1 MLQQP
6 VMETI
11 SLPKGEQILKPSD
24 RTVEERTKPFRLVK
38 YFTVTSLILIFLGT
52 IILSMLNNHWARA
65 MQRENSEEYALLII
79 ENLNHQIFLQ
89 FIMPVVLRYGKIQL
103 RNEEQYELM
112 DKVVRNTLHSFKV
125 ETVNIYDMNN
135 VISYSFKQDLIGK
148 TNMGG
153 TGYQV
158 AVDGHSVSRQVQRGN
173 FLEILFGIP
182 KESRFITYAPLR
194 AEQLP
199 SRISGPVLGV
209 IEIVQDLSDEY
220 QSIFKYQ
227 VYVVTTS
234 ALVMLV
240 LFLVLIFVVKR
251 GEGIIE
257 QRAQERLR
265 LKEQLNRAAHLSAL
279 GEMAAVISHEIR
291 NPLGIIR
298 SSAELLKKKVTGFDP
313 NNTIPDIVIEE
324 SSRLNNIITDFLKY
338 ARPRPPRLAP
348 CRIEDVME
356 KNLTFLSTQLEG
368 KGYRI
373 HKTIGDNLPA
383 VSADADMLYQAFLN
397 IFINALQAMP
407 DGGQIFLQMQAKP
420 DVLEVIIADQG
431 GGVPQE
437 ILGKVWDPFFTTKDK
452 GTGLGLGIVKN
463 IVDAHGGDICIEN
476 ASDKGARVIIR
487 LPLQQKG

>member
-1 MLQQP
+1 M
-6 VMETI
+6 
-11 SLPKGEQILKPSD
+11 
-24 RTVEERTKPFRLVK
+24 K
-38 YFTVTSLILIFLGT
+38 YFTVTSLALIFIGT
-52 IILSMLNNHWARA
+52 IILSLLNTHWART
-65 MQRENSEEYALLII
+65 MQRENSEEYAHLII

-125 ETVNIYDMNN
+125 EAVNIYDMNN
-135 VISYSFKQDLIGK
+135 VISYSFNRELIGK
-148 TNMGG
+148 TNLGG
-153 TGYQV
+153 TGYQA
-158 AVDGHSVSRQVQRGN
+158 AVDGKSVSRQLQRGKS
-173 FLEILFGIP
+173 LEILFGIP

-220 QSIFKYQ
+220 KSIFKYQ

-240 LFLVLIFVVKR
+240 LLLILIFVVKR

-298 SSAELLKKKVTGFDP
+298 SSAELLKKKMAGIDSS
-313 NNTIPDIVIEE
+313 NAIPDIVIEE

-348 CRIEDVME
+348 CRIEDVLE
-356 KNLTFLSTQLEG
+356 KNLVFLSSQLEE
-368 KGYRI
+368 KGHSVQKNI
-373 HKTIGDNLPA
+373 ADNLPA
-383 VSADADMLYQAFLN
+383 VTADADMLYQAFLN

-407 DGGQIFLQMQAKP
+407 EGGRIFL
-420 DVLEVIIADQG
+420 EVHALPEAIEVVITDEG

-437 ILGKVWDPFFTTKDK
+437 ILEKVWDPFFTTKDK

-463 IVDAHGGDICIEN
+463 IVDAHGGEIFIDN
-476 ASDKGARVIIR
+476 ASDKGARFIIR
-487 LPLQQKG
+487 LPLQPKG

>member
-1 MLQQP
+1 M
-6 VMETI
+6 
-11 SLPKGEQILKPSD
+11 
-24 RTVEERTKPFRLVK
+24 
-38 YFTVTSLILIFLGT
+38 GT
-52 IILSMLNNHWARA
+52 IILSMLNTHWARA
-65 MQRENSEEYALLII
+65 MQREKSEEYALLII

-135 VISYSFKQDLIGK
+135 VISYSFKQELIGK

-153 TGYQV
+153 TGYKT
-158 AVDGHSVSRQVQRGN
+158 AVDGKAVSRQVQRGN

-182 KESRFITYAPLR
+182 KESRFITNAPLR
-194 AEQLP
+194 AEQVP

-220 QSIFKYQ
+220 KSIFKYQ

-348 CRIEDVME
+348 CRVEDVLE
-356 KNLTFLSTQLEG
+356 KNLTFLATQLEG
-368 KGYRI
+368 KGYSV
-373 HKTIGDNLPA
+373 HKTIGDNLP
-383 VSADADMLYQAFLN
+383 VVTADADMLYQAFLN

-407 DGGQIFLQMQAKP
+407 DGGQIFLEVHAKP

-431 GGVPQE
+431 GGVPPAL
-437 ILGKVWDPFFTTKDK
+437 LGKVWDPFFTTKDK

-463 IVDAHGGDICIEN
+463 IVDAHGGDIFIEN
-476 ASDKGARVIIR
+476 ASDGGARFIIHF
-487 LPLQQKG
+487 PIQQKG

>member
-1 MLQQP
+1 M
-6 VMETI
+6 I
-11 SLPKGEQILKPSD
+11 
-24 RTVEERTKPFRLVK
+24 EEKSKPFRLVK
-38 YFTVTSLILIFLGT
+38 YFTVTSLVFIFIGT
-52 IILSMLNNHWARA
+52 TILSLLNTHWART
-65 MQRENSEEYALLII
+65 MQREKSEEYAHLII

-112 DKVVRNTLHSFKV
+112 DKVVRNTLHSFKI

-135 VISYSFKQDLIGK
+135 VISYSFNRDLIGK
-148 TNMGG
+148 TNLGG
-153 TGYQV
+153 TGYQA
-158 AVDGHSVSRQVQRGN
+158 AVDGKSVSRQLQRGKAI
-173 FLEILFGIP
+173 EILFGIP

-220 QSIFKYQ
+220 KSIFKYQ

-240 LFLVLIFVVKR
+240 LLLVLVFVVKR

-257 QRAQERLR
+257 QRARERLR

-298 SSAELLKKKVTGFDP
+298 SSAELLKKKMAGIDAS
-313 NNTIPDIVIEE
+313 NAIPDIVIEE

-348 CRIEDVME
+348 CHIEDVLE
-356 KNLTFLSTQLEG
+356 KNLTFLSSQLEE
-368 KGYRI
+368 KGYRVE
-373 HKTIGDNLPA
+373 KTIAPNLPE
-383 VSADADMLYQAFLN
+383 VTADADMLYQAFLN

-407 DGGQIFLQMQAKP
+407 DGGRIFL
-420 DVLEVIIADQG
+420 DVHGAAEAIEVVITDEG

-437 ILGKVWDPFFTTKDK
+437 ILEKVWDPFFTTKDK
-452 GTGLGLGIVKN
+452 GTGLGLGVVKN
-463 IVDAHGGDICIEN
+463 IVDAHGGDIVIDN
-476 ASDKGARVIIR
+476 ASDKGARFVIR
-487 LPLQQKG
+487 LPLQSKG

>member
-1 MLQQP
+1 
-6 VMETI
+6 MEAI
-11 SLPKGEQILKPSD
+11 SLPKGEQFLKSSD
-24 RTVEERTKPFRLVK
+24 RAVEERSKPFRLVK
-38 YFTVTSLILIFLGT
+38 YFTVTSLILIFMGT
-52 IILSMLNNHWARA
+52 IILSMLNTHWARA
-65 MQRENSEEYALLII
+65 MQREKSEEYALLII

-135 VISYSFKQDLIGK
+135 VISYSFKQELIGK

-153 TGYQV
+153 TGYQT
-158 AVDGHSVSRQVQRGN
+158 AVDGNSVSRQVQRGN

-220 QSIFKYQ
+220 KSIFKYQ

-240 LFLVLIFVVKR
+240 LFLILIFVVKR

-257 QRAQERLR
+257 LRAQERLR

-298 SSAELLKKKVTGFDP
+298 SSAELLKKKVIGFDP

-348 CRIEDVME
+348 CRIEDVLE

-368 KGYRI
+368 KGYSVQ
-373 HKTIGDNLPA
+373 KTIGDTLPA

-407 DGGQIFLQMQAKP
+407 DGGQIILQVQAKP

-463 IVDAHGGDICIEN
+463 IVEAHGGDIFIEN
-476 ASDKGARVIIR
+476 ASDGGARFIID

>member
-1 MLQQP
+1 
-6 VMETI
+6 
-11 SLPKGEQILKPSD
+11 
-24 RTVEERTKPFRLVK
+24 
-38 YFTVTSLILIFLGT
+38 
-52 IILSMLNNHWARA
+52 
-65 MQRENSEEYALLII
+65 MQSEKSEEYAHLII

-135 VISYSFKQDLIGK
+135 VISYSFNRDLIGK
-148 TNMGG
+148 TNLGG
-153 TGYQV
+153 TGYQA
-158 AVDGHSVSRQVQRGN
+158 AVDGKSVSRQLQRGKS
-173 FLEILFGIP
+173 LEILFGIP

-220 QSIFKYQ
+220 KSIFKYQ

-240 LFLVLIFVVKR
+240 LLLVLVFVVKR

-298 SSAELLKKKVTGFDP
+298 SSAELLKKKMAGIDSGSA
-313 NNTIPDIVIEE
+313 IPDIVIEE

-348 CRIEDVME
+348 CHIEDVLE
-356 KNLTFLSTQLEG
+356 KNLTFLSSQLAE
-368 KGYRI
+368 KGVRI
-373 HKTIGDNLPA
+373 EKTLAADLPE
-383 VSADADMLYQAFLN
+383 VTADADMLYQAFLN

-407 DGGQIFLQMQAKP
+407 DGGRIFL
-420 DVLEVIIADQG
+420 DVHAAPGAIEVVITDEG
-431 GGVPQE
+431 GGVPPE
-437 ILGKVWDPFFTTKDK
+437 IVEKVWDPFFTTKDK

-463 IVDAHGGDICIEN
+463 IVDAHGGDIVIDN
-476 ASDKGARVIIR
+476 ASDKGARFVIH
-487 LPLQQKG
+487 LPLQPKG

>member
-1 MLQQP
+1 M
-6 VMETI
+6 I
-11 SLPKGEQILKPSD
+11 
-24 RTVEERTKPFRLVK
+24 EERSKPFRLVK
-38 YFTVTSLILIFLGT
+38 YFTVTSLALIFIGT
-52 IILSMLNNHWARA
+52 IILSLLNTHWART
-65 MQRENSEEYALLII
+65 MQREKSEEYAHLII

-125 ETVNIYDMNN
+125 EAVNIYDMNN
-135 VISYSFKQDLIGK
+135 VISYSFNRELIGK
-148 TNMGG
+148 TNLGG
-153 TGYQV
+153 TGYQA
-158 AVDGHSVSRQVQRGN
+158 AVDGKSVSRQLQRGKS
-173 FLEILFGIP
+173 LEILFGIP

-220 QSIFKYQ
+220 KSIFKYQ

-240 LFLVLIFVVKR
+240 LLLILIFVVKR

-298 SSAELLKKKVTGFDP
+298 SSAELLKKKMAGIDSS
-313 NNTIPDIVIEE
+313 NAIPDIVIEE

-348 CRIEDVME
+348 CRIEDVLE
-356 KNLTFLSTQLEG
+356 KNLVFLSSQLEE
-368 KGYRI
+368 KGYSVQKNI
-373 HKTIGDNLPA
+373 ADNLPA
-383 VSADADMLYQAFLN
+383 VTADADMLYQAFLN

-407 DGGQIFLQMQAKP
+407 GGGRIFL
-420 DVLEVIIADQG
+420 EVHARPEAIEVVITDEG

-437 ILGKVWDPFFTTKDK
+437 ILEKVWDPFFTTKDK

-463 IVDAHGGDICIEN
+463 IVDAHGGEIFIDN
-476 ASDKGARVIIR
+476 ASDKGARFIIR
-487 LPLQQKG
+487 LPLQPKG

>member
-1 MLQQP
+1 
-6 VMETI
+6 MEAI
-11 SLPKGEQILKPSD
+11 SLSKREQILKSSD
-24 RTVEERTKPFRLVK
+24 RVVEERTKPFRLVK
-38 YFTVTSLILIFLGT
+38 YFTVTSLILIFMGT
-52 IILSMLNNHWARA
+52 IVLSMLNTHWARA
-65 MQRENSEEYALLII
+65 MQREKSEEYAHLII

-103 RNEEQYELM
+103 RNKEQYELM

-135 VISYSFKQDLIGK
+135 VISYSFKRELIGK

-153 TGYQV
+153 TGYQT
-158 AVDGHSVSRQVQRGN
+158 AVEGNSVSRQIQRGN

-220 QSIFKYQ
+220 KSIFKYQ

-234 ALVMLV
+234 ALVMLG

-257 QRAQERLR
+257 LRAQERLR

-298 SSAELLKKKVTGFDP
+298 SSAELLKKKMVGFDP

-348 CRIEDVME
+348 CRIEDVLE

-368 KGYRI
+368 KGYSVL
-373 HKTIGDNLPA
+373 KTIGDNLPA
-383 VSADADMLYQAFLN
+383 VTADADMLYQAFLN

-407 DGGQIFLQMQAKP
+407 DGGQIILQVQAKTG
-420 DVLEVIIADQG
+420 VLEVIIADQG
-431 GGVPQE
+431 SGVPQE

-463 IVDAHGGDICIEN
+463 IVDAHGGDIFIEN
-476 ASDKGARVIIR
+476 TSNGGARFIIH
-487 LPLQQKG
+487 LPLQ

>member
-1 MLQQP
+1 M
-6 VMETI
+6 MEAI
-11 SLPKGEQILKPSD
+11 SLPKGEKILKSSD
-24 RTVEERTKPFRLVK
+24 RAVEERSKPFRLVK
-38 YFTVTSLILIFLGT
+38 YFTVTSLTLIFLGT
-52 IILSMLNNHWARA
+52 IILSMLNTHWART
-65 MQRENSEEYALLII
+65 MQREKSEEYALLII

-135 VISYSFKQDLIGK
+135 VISYSFKKELIGR
-148 TNMGG
+148 TNLGG
-153 TGYQV
+153 TGYQT
-158 AVDGHSVSRQVQRGN
+158 AVDGNSVSRQVQRGN

-220 QSIFKYQ
+220 KSIFKYQ

-265 LKEQLNRAAHLSAL
+265 LKEQLNRAAHLSSL

-313 NNTIPDIVIEE
+313 KNTIPDIVIEE

-348 CRIEDVME
+348 CRIEDVLE

-368 KGYRI
+368 KGYSVQ
-373 HKTIGDNLPA
+373 KTIGDNLPA
-383 VSADADMLYQAFLN
+383 VTADADMLYQAFLN

-407 DGGQIFLQMQAKP
+407 DGGQIFLQVQAKP

-437 ILGKVWDPFFTTKDK
+437 ILVKVWDPFFTTKDK

-463 IVDAHGGDICIEN
+463 IVDAHGGDILIEN
-476 ASDKGARVIIR
+476 ASDGGARLIIH

>member
-1 MLQQP
+1 
-6 VMETI
+6 MEAI
-11 SLPKGEQILKPSD
+11 SLPKGEQVLKSND
-24 RTVEERTKPFRLVK
+24 QTVEERSKPFRLVK
-38 YFTVTSLILIFLGT
+38 YFTVTSLVLIFMGT
-52 IILSMLNNHWARA
+52 IILSMLNTHWARA
-65 MQRENSEEYALLII
+65 MQREKSEEYALLII

-103 RNEEQYELM
+103 RNQEQYELM

-135 VISYSFKQDLIGK
+135 VISYSFKQELIGK

-153 TGYQV
+153 TGYQT
-158 AVDGHSVSRQVQRGN
+158 AVDGNSVSRQVQRGN

-209 IEIVQDLSDEY
+209 IEIEQDLSDEY
-220 QSIFKYQ
+220 KSIFKYQ

-234 ALVMLV
+234 TLVMLV

-298 SSAELLKKKVTGFDP
+298 SSAELLKKKMTGFDP

-338 ARPRPPRLAP
+338 ARPRTPRLAP
-348 CRIEDVME
+348 CRIEDVLE
-356 KNLTFLSTQLEG
+356 KNLTFLSMQLEG
-368 KGYRI
+368 KGYSV

-383 VSADADMLYQAFLN
+383 VTADADMLYQAFLN

-407 DGGQIFLQMQAKP
+407 NGGQIFLQVQAKP
-420 DVLEVIIADQG
+420 DLIEVIIADQG

-463 IVDAHGGDICIEN
+463 IVEAHGGDIFIEN
-476 ASDKGARVIIR
+476 ASDGGARFIID

>member
-1 MLQQP
+1 M
-6 VMETI
+6 I
-11 SLPKGEQILKPSD
+11 
-24 RTVEERTKPFRLVK
+24 EERSKPFRLVK
-38 YFTVTSLILIFLGT
+38 YFTVTSLALIFIGT
-52 IILSMLNNHWARA
+52 IILSLLNTHWART
-65 MQRENSEEYALLII
+65 MQREKSEEYAHLII

-125 ETVNIYDMNN
+125 EAVNIYDMNN
-135 VISYSFKQDLIGK
+135 VISYSFNRELIGK
-148 TNMGG
+148 TNLGG
-153 TGYQV
+153 TGYQA
-158 AVDGHSVSRQVQRGN
+158 AVDGKSVSRQLQRGKS
-173 FLEILFGIP
+173 LEILFGIP

-220 QSIFKYQ
+220 KSIFKYQ

-240 LFLVLIFVVKR
+240 LLLILIFVVKR

-298 SSAELLKKKVTGFDP
+298 SSAELLKKKMAGIDSS
-313 NNTIPDIVIEE
+313 NAIPDIVIEE

-348 CRIEDVME
+348 CRIEDVLE
-356 KNLTFLSTQLEG
+356 KNLVFLSSQLEE
-368 KGYRI
+368 KGYSVQKNI
-373 HKTIGDNLPA
+373 ADNLPA
-383 VSADADMLYQAFLN
+383 VTADADMLYQAFLN

-407 DGGQIFLQMQAKP
+407 GGGRIFL
-420 DVLEVIIADQG
+420 EVHARPEAIEVVITDEG

-437 ILGKVWDPFFTTKDK
+437 ILEKVWDPFFTTKDK

-463 IVDAHGGDICIEN
+463 IVDAHGGDIVIDN
-476 ASDKGARVIIR
+476 ASDKGARFIIR
-487 LPLQQKG
+487 LPLQPKG

>member
-1 MLQQP
+1 
-6 VMETI
+6 MEAI
-11 SLPKGEQILKPSD
+11 SLPKGEQFLKSSD
-24 RTVEERTKPFRLVK
+24 RAVEERSKPFRLVK
-38 YFTVTSLILIFLGT
+38 YFTVTSLILIFMGT
-52 IILSMLNNHWARA
+52 IILSMLNTHWARA
-65 MQRENSEEYALLII
+65 MQREKSEEYALLII

-135 VISYSFKQDLIGK
+135 VISYSFKQELIGK

-153 TGYQV
+153 TGYQT
-158 AVDGHSVSRQVQRGN
+158 AVDGNSVSRQVQRGN

-220 QSIFKYQ
+220 KSIFKYQ

-240 LFLVLIFVVKR
+240 LFLILIFVVKR

-257 QRAQERLR
+257 LRAQERLR

-298 SSAELLKKKVTGFDP
+298 SSAELLKKKVIGFDP

-348 CRIEDVME
+348 CRIEDVLE

-368 KGYRI
+368 KGYSVQ
-373 HKTIGDNLPA
+373 KTIGDTLPA

-407 DGGQIFLQMQAKP
+407 DGGQIILQVQAKP

-437 ILGKVWDPFFTTKDK
+437 ILGKVWDPFFTTKD
-452 GTGLGLGIVKN
+452 LSLIH
-463 IVDAHGGDICIEN
+463 I
-476 ASDKGARVIIR
+476 
-487 LPLQQKG
+487 